1 MRLLD
6 KIKDHILL
14 MDGAMGTYYNQQ
26 YGTELE
32 AEEANLVHPEE
43 ITAIHKAY
51 IEAGAELIRTNT
63 FAVNHLMFPKQEECK
78 AAEAGNPLMRKQNS
92 YAWRNKIIA
101 KNIILLLW
109 SPLGTRRLRR
119 LHVIG
124 KCARIKVLIRW
135 NVMWI

>member
-51 IEAGAELIRTNT
+51 IGGRSRTDQDEYLCSESSD
-63 FAVNHLMFPKQEECK
+63 VSK
-78 AAEAGNPLMRKQNS
+78 A
-92 YAWRNKIIA
+92 
-101 KNIILLLW
+101 
-109 SPLGTRRLRR
+109 
-119 LHVIG
+119 
-124 KCARIKVLIRW
+124 
-135 NVMWI
+135 

>member
-1 MRLLD
+1 MGLLD

-51 IEAGAELIRTNT
+51 IEAGGRTDQDEYLCGESSD
-63 FAVNHLMFPKQEECK
+63 VS
-78 AAEAGNPLMRKQNS
+78 EAGGM
-92 YAWRNKIIA
+92 
-101 KNIILLLW
+101 
-109 SPLGTRRLRR
+109 
-119 LHVIG
+119 
-124 KCARIKVLIRW
+124 
-135 NVMWI
+135 

>member
-43 ITAIHKAY
+43 ITAIQY
-51 IEAGAELIRTNT
+51 
-63 FAVNHLMFPKQEECK
+63 P
-78 AAEAGNPLMRKQNS
+78 
-92 YAWRNKIIA
+92 
-101 KNIILLLW
+101 
-109 SPLGTRRLRR
+109 
-119 LHVIG
+119 
-124 KCARIKVLIRW
+124 
-135 NVMWI
+135 

>member
-51 IEAGAELIRTNT
+51 IEAGAELIRTNMS
-63 FAVNHLMFPKQEECK
+63 VYVGKK
-78 AAEAGNPLMRKQNS
+78 AGTVRKN
-92 YAWRNKIIA
+92 WRKA
-101 KNIILLLW
+101 
-109 SPLGTRRLRR
+109 
-119 LHVIG
+119 
-124 KCARIKVLIRW
+124 
-135 NVMWI
+135 